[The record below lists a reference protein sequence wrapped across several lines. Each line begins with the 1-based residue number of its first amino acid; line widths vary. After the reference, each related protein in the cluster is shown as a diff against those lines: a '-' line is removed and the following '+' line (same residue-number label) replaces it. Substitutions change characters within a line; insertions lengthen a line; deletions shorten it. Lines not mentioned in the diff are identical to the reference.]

1 MFRIGEFAGLSGVSA
16 RTLRAWDAL
25 GLFAPAWV
33 DPATGYRAYSPAQ
46 LPELHRIAALR
57 DLGVPLAE
65 LVALVSGGAGLQP
78 ILERRRRALE
88 QDRREA
94 ERRLRSLDIT
104 VAMAGDGDG
113 DAGLDVVVRR
123 LEAESVAVLRVASVD
138 EDLGPAFYELEAIVR
153 DLGRR
158 APRPPGAIVEPPD
171 TDGRRAVEVFVP
183 VSGRPRDPASD
194 GRIDWRVLPRV
205 RAATIIQRG
214 GYGGLT
220 HASDAL
226 GNWLQATGRPTTGR
240 MRIVYLQFGAEAEL
254 RVPADYVVRR
264 DADFVTELQLELA

>member
-1 MFRIGEFAGLSGVSA
+1 MFRIGEFAGLCGVSA
-16 RTLRAWDAL
+16 RTLRAWDEL
-25 GLFAPAWV
+25 GLFSPAWV

-46 LPELHRIAALR
+46 LPELRRIVALR

-65 LVALVSGGAGLQP
+65 LVALVTGGAGLQP

-88 QDRREA
+88 HDRREA

-104 VAMAGDGDG
+104 VAMAGYG

-123 LEAESVAVLRVASVD
+123 LEAESVGILRVASVD

-153 DLGRR
+153 DLGKR
-158 APRPPGAIVEPPD
+158 APRPPGAIVQPPD
-171 TDGRRAVEVFVP
+171 TDGGRAVEVFVP

-194 GRIDWRVLPRV
+194 GRIDWRVLPPV

-214 GYGGLT
+214 AYGGLT
-220 HASDAL
+220 RASDAL
-226 GNWLQATGRPTTGR
+226 GNWLQVTGRPTTGR
-240 MRIVYLQFGAEAEL
+240 LRIVYLQFGAEPEL
-254 RVPADYVVRR
+254 RVPAGYLVRR